1 LGDFSPTGR
10 LFEFLEHDKQPNI
23 FGYFYLPKY
32 GKSNAGFF
40 TKNGQGD
47 ILGDI
52 FLQTHLVTV
61 VSKDATFIFSGN
73 RPLTHSL
80 RICRLKPE
88 AVCCAGTGSGSGCGG
103 AA

>member
-1 LGDFSPTGR
+1 MTSSQI
-10 LFEFLEHDKQPNI
+10 FLDT
-23 FGYFYLPKY
+23 FTYLNTVKVMRV
-32 GKSNAGFF
+32 FF